1 MSLGR
6 RKVQLSDETAWI
18 FNRMAKVYAARPAY
32 PAALLD
38 CLVSLARPGAG
49 TVLEIGAGTGHVSVP
64 LAARGLNVSAVEPA
78 LAMLEQLKQRAE
90 REGVSLNALHA
101 VAEALPVSSGAVSW
115 VIVADALHFL
125 DATLAAEEIARV
137 LSPDGGLAIVT
148 VDFADTDWMRAVRAL
163 MDESAPRRPRA
174 VAAAVTQVFN
184 VAGILRVN
192 EHCFEDETPVD
203 EATLEGILR
212 SISFIGP
219 AMNAERF
226 QRFRERL
233 HALPGPRVW
242 ARRFTLFAGHR

>member
-6 RKVQLSDETAWI
+6 RKVQLCDETAWV
-18 FNRMAKVYAARPAY
+18 FNRMAKVYSARPDY
-32 PAALLD
+32 PVVLLD
-38 CLVSLARPGAG
+38 CLASLAGPGAG

-64 LAARGLNVSAVEPA
+64 LAARGLKISAVEPA
-78 LAMLEQLKQRAE
+78 LAMLEQLKRRAE

-101 VAEALPVSSGAVSW
+101 VAEALPLSSGAVSW

-125 DATLAAEEIARV
+125 DVTLAAEEIARV

-148 VDFADTDWMRAVRAL
+148 VEFADTDWMRAVRAL

-184 VAGILRVN
+184 VAGIVRVN
-192 EHCFEDETPVD
+192 EQCFETPVD
-203 EATLEGILR
+203 EATLEGILQ

-242 ARRFTLFAGHR
+242 ARRFMLFAGCR